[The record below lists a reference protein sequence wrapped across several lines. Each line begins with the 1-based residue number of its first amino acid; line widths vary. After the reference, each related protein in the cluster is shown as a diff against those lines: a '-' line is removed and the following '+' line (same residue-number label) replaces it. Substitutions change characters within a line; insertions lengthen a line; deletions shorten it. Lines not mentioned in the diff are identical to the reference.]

1 VNTHF
6 SEARQAIQDGAK
18 EIDTVLPLGLLL
30 SNPPQYSSV
39 FDHLKTITAAAA
51 PVPVKVIL
59 ETSLIPTLLLKI
71 AASVISAEAGAS
83 FIKTST
89 GFAWGGANKD
99 DVSLM
104 YNAVK
109 YKGDVKVKA
118 SGGIRSF
125 KACQEMFRA
134 GAERIGT
141 CVQFEFV
148 HRCFTGFSVHLVSLS
163 CNIVVLSLTT
173 ITDIILSKFK
183 LEFDAIYAK
192 LA

>member
-1 VNTHF
+1 MGVNTHS

-30 SNPPQYSSV
+30 SNPPQYSSL
-39 FDHLKTITAAAA
+39 FDHLKTIITAAA

-59 ETSLIPTLLLKI
+59 ETSLIPSRLLKV
-71 AASVISAEAGAS
+71 AASVIAAEAGAS
-83 FIKTST
+83 FVKTST
-89 GFAWGGANKD
+89 GFAGGGATKD

-125 KACQEMFRA
+125 EVCQEMFRA

-141 CVQFEFV
+141 YVQF
-148 HRCFTGFSVHLVSLS
+148 S
-163 CNIVVLSLTT
+163 
-173 ITDIILSKFK
+173 
-183 LEFDAIYAK
+183 
-192 LA
+192 